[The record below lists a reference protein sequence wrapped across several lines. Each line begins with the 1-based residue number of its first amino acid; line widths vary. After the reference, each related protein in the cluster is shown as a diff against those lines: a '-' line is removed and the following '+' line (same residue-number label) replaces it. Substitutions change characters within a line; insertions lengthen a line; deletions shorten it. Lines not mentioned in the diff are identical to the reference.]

1 MPTKQ
6 QHEQHHQRGEEQ
18 RRQHGEDERRSRD
31 RLNTLI
37 GDQVIQA
44 LGKPPGLQQVQVRS
58 LWEGHYR
65 VNVLVG
71 GDITSLK
78 IANSYFVQADGEGNI
93 LESDPRVM
101 KLY

>member
-6 QHEQHHQRGEEQ
+6 QHEQHRQRGDEQ
-18 RRQHGEDERRSRD
+18 HQQHSDDERRSREK
-31 RLNTLI
+31 LNTLI
-37 GDQVIQA
+37 GDQVIRT
-44 LGKPPGLQQVQVRS
+44 LGRAPGLQQVQVRS

-78 IANSYFVQADGEGNI
+78 IANSYFVQADGNGTI
-93 LESDPRVM
+93 VESNPRIT

>member
-6 QHEQHHQRGEEQ
+6 QHEQHHESGEQ
-18 RRQHGEDERRSRD
+18 RRQHRDEERRGREM
-31 RLNTLI
+31 RNTLI

-44 LGKPPGLQQVQVRS
+44 LGRPPGLQQVQVRA

-71 GDITSLK
+71 GDITSVK
-78 IANSYFVQADGEGNI
+78 IANSYFVQADGKGTI
-93 LESDPRVM
+93 LGADPRIT
-101 KLY
+101 KRY